1 MAKPNA
7 LGLVGKRQVILGS
20 AILGIVLAAVIAIVC
35 VFSVEGVSLT
45 GEEPSSQI
53 KGGSTIRTT
62 TSTTS
67 SGPTGE
73 AANVDTTT
81 TTSRGPVTSRTTITS
96 PTGTTVQMP
105 DTGDNTGVVQ
115 DANIIAYLDT
125 YPIEREEFQFYA
137 ARNRALVAQNFKT
150 VYNAKVTD
158 DFWTTKYGDD
168 TPEEMLREEAL
179 EELINTK
186 AELILMKEYGIIK
199 DISYSAF
206 IKEWIDTNT
215 ARSQALRRGANLYG
229 PVQFPKEQYFRYW
242 ITTNRIKL
250 EKALGKTQNP
260 SASTLQTYYGT
271 IKGKYQFYLAGDRM
285 DPTNF
290 KPYSE
295 VAEDVYYKYLRTARS
310 KAVRDKARELEG
322 KLVEGVYRTVDILN
336 IGTLDVIITASS
348 EETYITYYVDSMDG
362 NDANDGKTP
371 QTAWR
376 TLSRV
381 NHMELK
387 PGTRILFKA
396 GSIFNGY
403 LAPVGN
409 GEAGRKIVFDRYG
422 SGPAPIINGDGSK
435 FAVQLRNMSYVE
447 LRNVEITN
455 YSAVTAPRYGV
466 LIQGGGSV
474 SDRGGAIK
482 GVRLFNVNV
491 HDVSSETNRSYGGI
505 VVTCASAASPVWFED
520 LTIDGCSVTNSGAN
534 GISVKSDWCIRGAM
548 GEEWSVGDWTP
559 STNLKLCN
567 TYVEAC
573 AGDGIWVSVTKNA
586 LLTNNICNN
595 TSYGN
600 NTAYAGIWPHNSDGC
615 IMQNNEAYGQILA
628 GNDAQGFDVDINC
641 QDTTV
646 QYNYSH
652 DNDGGFLLICTYGA
666 EGYWN
671 RNVIVR
677 YNLSENDRQYIFSL
691 GGKLTNVKIYNN
703 TVYIPENSGANLM
716 SVTEWGYNVSA
727 TGLDV
732 FNNLF
737 YVAGNGFSSGFVP
750 SAEYTFRNNMY
761 FGAVS
766 HRPIGTDDLLMD
778 PKIVKP
784 GGGPAGYK
792 LKNDS
797 PCIDKG
803 VNTGVTGL
811 KDFFGQS
818 IVDACDIGM
827 AEHH

>member
-1 MAKPNA
+1 
-7 LGLVGKRQVILGS
+7 
-20 AILGIVLAAVIAIVC
+20 
-35 VFSVEGVSLT
+35 
-45 GEEPSSQI
+45 
-53 KGGSTIRTT
+53 
-62 TSTTS
+62 
-67 SGPTGE
+67 
-73 AANVDTTT
+73 
-81 TTSRGPVTSRTTITS
+81 
-96 PTGTTVQMP
+96 
-105 DTGDNTGVVQ
+105 
-115 DANIIAYLDT
+115 
-125 YPIEREEFQFYA
+125 
-137 ARNRALVAQNFKT
+137 
-150 VYNAKVTD
+150 
-158 DFWTTKYGDD
+158 
-168 TPEEMLREEAL
+168 
-179 EELINTK
+179 
-186 AELILMKEYGIIK
+186 
-199 DISYSAF
+199 
-206 IKEWIDTNT
+206 
-215 ARSQALRRGANLYG
+215 
-229 PVQFPKEQYFRYW
+229 
-242 ITTNRIKL
+242 
-250 EKALGKTQNP
+250 
-260 SASTLQTYYGT
+260 
-271 IKGKYQFYLAGDRM
+271 M

-295 VAEDVYYKYLRTARS
+295 VVEDVYYKYLRTARS

-422 SGPAPIINGDGSK
+422 SGPAPIINGNGSK

-646 QYNYSH
+646 Q
-652 DNDGGFLLICTYGA
+652 
-666 EGYWN
+666 
-671 RNVIVR
+671 
-677 YNLSENDRQYIFSL
+677 
-691 GGKLTNVKIYNN
+691 
-703 TVYIPENSGANLM
+703 
-716 SVTEWGYNVSA
+716 SVS
-727 TGLDV
+727 
-732 FNNLF
+732 
-737 YVAGNGFSSGFVP
+737 
-750 SAEYTFRNNMY
+750 YTHLR
-761 FGAVS
+761 A
-766 HRPIGTDDLLMD
+766 HET
-778 PKIVKP
+778 
-784 GGGPAGYK
+784 
-792 LKNDS
+792 
-797 PCIDKG
+797 
-803 VNTGVTGL
+803 
-811 KDFFGQS
+811 
-818 IVDACDIGM
+818 
-827 AEHH
+827 